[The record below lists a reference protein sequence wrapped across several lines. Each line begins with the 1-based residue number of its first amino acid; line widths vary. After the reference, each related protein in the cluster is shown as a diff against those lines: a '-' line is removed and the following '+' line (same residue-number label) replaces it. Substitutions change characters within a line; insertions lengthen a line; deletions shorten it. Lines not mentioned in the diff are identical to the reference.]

1 MASHKALWIVCLG
14 FALLANAPRTMGE
27 DAPVSRAEFD
37 RLVAKMSAMQAEID
51 RLKAEKNQ
59 APAES
64 TTSKST
70 SESGSKN
77 GGNSK
82 SLADLNSR
90 VENLEKAAQ
99 LTEPGENKFVLT
111 GNMSATFT
119 TVNNGS
125 SNFDAT
131 FYPIFLWHLT
141 DNLLFEGE
149 IEFELDGNSTS
160 TSLEYAA
167 LDWTINDN
175 LTLVAGKFLSPMNTF
190 VERYNPKWINKL
202 PDAPLTVYDGILP
215 ESNVGVELRGM
226 VPLGQ
231 EARINYAAYVS
242 NTPDLIT
249 TDPSNLGHLEFDNF
263 SSSGHG
269 KAFGAR
275 VGFAPWRNLEVGY
288 GFQRSKVPTDTGD
301 GPGVDT
307 TQQSVDL
314 SAHLDALGGRWTLL
328 SQYAWSRIGHTTLD
342 PDGSLG
348 IGPLGFT
355 NNSDGGYVQLS
366 YRALTLGSDF
376 LNKME
381 FIVRGDRLHAAAGD
395 PNTVNERRLTLG
407 IDYWLTSS
415 TVLKAAYELDHQEGN
430 GNSNAVLLGIA
441 TSF

>member
-1 MASHKALWIVCLG
+1 MTSTRTLFIACTV
-14 FALLANAPRTMGE
+14 FALFANTSRIKAE
-27 DAPVSRAEFD
+27 DAPVSREEFD
-37 RLVAKMSAMQAEID
+37 RLVSKMAAMQAEID
-51 RLKAEKNQ
+51 RLKAEK
-59 APAES
+59 AEPSAES
-64 TTSKST
+64 TSSKSSAST
-70 SESGSKN
+70 SGGGS
-77 GGNSK
+77 SK
-82 SLADLNSR
+82 SLKELSAKVDK
-90 VENLEKAAQ
+90 LEKAAQ

-111 GNMSATFT
+111 GNASATFST
-119 TVNNGS
+119 INHNG

-141 DNLLFEGE
+141 DNLMFEGE

-175 LTLVAGKFLSPMNTF
+175 MTLVAGKFLSPMNTF
-190 VERYNPKWINKL
+190 VERYVPKWINKL
-202 PDAPLTVYDGILP
+202 PDSPLTVYDGILP
-215 ESNVGVELRGM
+215 ESNVGLELRG
-226 VPLGQ
+226 VLPLGQ
-231 EARINYAAYVS
+231 EARLNYAAYVS
-242 NTPDLIT
+242 NTPNLIT

-275 VGFAPWRNLEVGY
+275 VGFSPWHNVEVGY
-288 GFQRSKVPTDTGD
+288 GFQHSKVPTDTGD
-301 GPGVDT
+301 GPGVNA

-314 SAHLDALGGRWTLL
+314 SAHVDALSGRWTLL

-348 IGPLGFT
+348 IGPLGLT

-366 YRALTLGSDF
+366 YRGRELGADF
-376 LNKME
+376 LNNME
-381 FIVRGDRLHAAAGD
+381 FIVRGDRLNAAAGD
-395 PNTVNERRLTLG
+395 PNALDERRLTFG

-415 TVLKAAYELDHQEGN
+415 TVIKAAYEIDHQEGAP
-430 GNSNAVLLGIA
+430 NSNAFLIGFA